1 MPQIKLT
8 TEEYKAMAPKRRG
21 RSKYNAQAV
30 ILEDGLRFDSKKE
43 AARWNQLVLLER
55 AGVIQGLRR
64 QVPFVLIDKSAHG
77 RAIKYVA
84 DFSYMQDG
92 VEIVEDAK
100 GYRTEV
106 YKLKRRMMA
115 ERYGIIVK
123 EV

>member
-1 MPQIKLT
+1 MNV
-8 TEEYKAMAPKRRG
+8 EEYKTLTQNRG
-21 RSKYNAQAV
+21 RRSKYGAQPV
-30 ILEDGLRFDSKKE
+30 TIDGLRFDSKRE
-43 AARWNQLVLLER
+43 AARWGQLVLMER

-64 QVPFVLIDKSAHG
+64 QVPFVLIDKSTHG

>member
-1 MPQIKLT
+1 MPQTKIT
-8 TEEYKAMAPKRRG
+8 VDEYKALTNSRG
-21 RSKYNAQAV
+21 RRSKYGAQPV
-30 ILEDGLRFDSKKE
+30 NIDGLRFDSKKE
-43 AARWNQLVLLER
+43 AARWGQLVLMER

-64 QVPFVLIDKSAHG
+64 QVPFVLIDKSIHG

>member
-1 MPQIKLT
+1 MQAKLT
-8 TEEYKAMAPKRRG
+8 VDEYKTLTKSRG
-21 RSKYNAQAV
+21 RRSKYGAQPV
-30 ILEDGLRFDSKKE
+30 NIDGLRFDSKKE

-64 QVPFVLIDKSAHG
+64 QVPFVLIDKSKYG

-100 GYRTEV
+100 GYRTDV
-106 YKLKRRMMA
+106 YKLKKRMLA

>member
-8 TEEYKAMAPKRRG
+8 TEEYKSMTPKRRG
-21 RSKYNAQAV
+21 RSKYNAQPV
-30 ILEDGLRFDSKKE
+30 YLEDGLRFDSKKE

-64 QVPFVLIDKSAHG
+64 QVPFVLIDKSTHG

>member
-1 MPQIKLT
+1 MQAKLT
-8 TEEYKAMAPKRRG
+8 VDEYKTLTKSNGR
-21 RSKYNAQAV
+21 RSKYGAHPV
-30 ILEDGLRFDSKKE
+30 SIDGLRFDSARE
-43 AARWNQLVLLER
+43 ATRWVQLVMLER

-77 RAIKYVA
+77 RAIRYIA
-84 DFSYMQDG
+84 DFTYMQDG
-92 VEIVEDAK
+92 QEIVEDAK
-100 GYRTEV
+100 GYRTDV